1 MTFVHQPINY
11 FSTGW
16 NTISYGFSMMGSFEE
31 ELPNE
36 KALDAAKQL
45 IEYMHQ
51 TGLINQCY
59 G

>member
-1 MTFVHQPINY
+1 
-11 FSTGW
+11 
-16 NTISYGFSMMGSFEE
+16 MMGSFEE
-31 ELPNE
+31 ELPNK